1 MYTVESQLI
10 RPPFQYTT
18 LGLNLHPTVRR
29 LAGAPRTAV
38 TVVMGLSSAFLIAT
52 VLLSVTQPSWGRFRD
67 TAPVSGPG
75 AINGSAADLTFTPR
89 KWRVDPNSGLLTLVQ
104 PILPSDFELSQFHNQ
119 LRTLSHFFD
128 STSIKE
134 FVLIT
139 PVKQISRLESF
150 LQDFIIGHLPNM
162 PVFTLITDDE
172 CAPDVRNA
180 TMKDQKEVPL
190 PGWVKQ
196 QLLKLSAAGLMQ
208 TPYYMVMDSDV
219 FFTKHFKAVD
229 LFKISDCTEMS
240 VICDTHGQFA
250 YQARNDEFPIFSRN
264 SEQKEWMRATAA
276 TLKLHVPLDWR
287 VAMGVTPQIFA
298 TDVPLQ
304 LSIFIQRRFRVTR
317 WLQFLVDALSESF
330 TEANGWKL
338 PWTEYNLYWI
348 FAHHVGVWDDYHT
361 GVPVLQGKPSGR
373 WTSLS
378 HGMHAKTPSR
388 PTTLQVKGSFRWYS
402 LGCRLIQLSSGPRW
416 LLA

>member
-1 MYTVESQLI
+1 M
-10 RPPFQYTT
+10 
-18 LGLNLHPTVRR
+18 
-29 LAGAPRTAV
+29 GA
-38 TVVMGLSSAFLIAT
+38 SAAFAFAAL
-52 VLLSVTQPSWGRFRD
+52 VLLTAQPGLGRFRD
-67 TAPVSGPG
+67 TVPASGPG
-75 AINGSAADLTFTPR
+75 SINGSAAELTFTPR
-89 KWRVDPNSGLLTLVQ
+89 KWRVDPDTSLLTLVQ
-104 PILPSDFELSQFHNQ
+104 PIFPSEFELGQFHNQ

-139 PVKQISRLESF
+139 PTDQAIHLETF
-150 LQDFIIGHLPNM
+150 LQDYIIGHLPNM
-162 PVFTLITDDE
+162 PIFTLITDDE

-180 TMKDQKEVPL
+180 TMKGHTDVSLFGTPI

-229 LFKISDCTEMS
+229 LFKVYDCTKES
-240 VICDTHGQFA
+240 LICDTHGQFA

-264 SEQKEWMRATAA
+264 SDQKEWMRATAA

-304 LSIFIQRRFRVTR
+304 LSIFIQRRFSVTR
-317 WLQFLVDALSESF
+317 WLQFLIDALSDSF
-330 TEANGWKL
+330 NEANGWKL

-361 GVPVLQGKPSGR
+361 GVPVLQGNAIWTQSQFNSWDACKDTFEAETPPGEGFFSLVQSRMQIDPALIWAKMAPCLGWEVPSIKEDY
-373 WTSLS
+373 TEAISKEDFTE
-378 HGMHAKTPSR
+378 AT
-388 PTTLQVKGSFRWYS
+388 
-402 LGCRLIQLSSGPRW
+402 
-416 LLA
+416 